1 MLTSSVTPHM
11 IEAKDGQRACLS
23 VCLYPVPH
31 SSRAGIVFFS
41 FSVLSMELRNRNMV
55 ADVSFQDQL
64 DSALY
69 GAGKRA
75 GGKALPFGATGK
87 ILVGSVGLSWGSY
100 HPSTP

>member
-1 MLTSSVTPHM
+1 MDREPV
-11 IEAKDGQRACLS
+11 CLS
-23 VCLYPVPH
+23 VFTLYLIYQGQAL
-31 SSRAGIVFFS
+31 SSSPFQFC
-41 FSVLSMELRNRNMV
+41 MELRNRNMV

-75 GGKALPFGATGK
+75 GGKALPFGATGR
-87 ILVGSVGLSWGSY
+87 ILVGSFGLSWEWY